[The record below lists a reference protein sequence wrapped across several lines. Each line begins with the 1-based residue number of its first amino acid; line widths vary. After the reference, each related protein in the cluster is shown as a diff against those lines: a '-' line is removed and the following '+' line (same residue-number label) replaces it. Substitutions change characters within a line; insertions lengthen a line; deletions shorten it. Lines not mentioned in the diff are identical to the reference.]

1 MTSIEAGRHT
11 RTSQTIRYKAGR
23 RMMTELNATQLPEEL
38 HDVQTTMQMSDIY
51 SLFHMLPKKSAPR
64 TFYLQ
69 ELLSD
74 RPIIV
79 IQFEYAGR
87 DRTSPGEA
95 GSGRPSQPVVN
106 QRFEAGQPL
115 FCIHG
120 RSDNMLCRN
129 LPDVLQKSKLHLL

>member
-1 MTSIEAGRHT
+1 
-11 RTSQTIRYKAGR
+11 
-23 RMMTELNATQLPEEL
+23 
-38 HDVQTTMQMSDIY
+38 
-51 SLFHMLPKKSAPR
+51 MLPKNSAPG

-129 LPDVLQKSKLHLL
+129 LPDVLQKSKLHLLFRSKMGKESALRHARLFSEDSNRDAGQTGSAQEIGALIKDARAGRVCFCHNYK